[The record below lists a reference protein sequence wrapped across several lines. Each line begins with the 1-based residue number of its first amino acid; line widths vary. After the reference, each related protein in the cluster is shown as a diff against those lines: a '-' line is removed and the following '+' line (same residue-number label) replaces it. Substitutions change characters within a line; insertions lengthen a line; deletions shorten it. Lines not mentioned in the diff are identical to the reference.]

1 MKPIR
6 LSIHARERAAH
17 RGASEQDIV
26 STIRDARWHPTREG
40 RFEARSTF
48 PFRER
53 WNGRWYATK
62 HVRAISAE
70 REDCIVVVTVY
81 VYYGGEETEP

>member
-6 LSIHARERAAH
+6 LSAHARERAAH
-17 RGASEQDIV
+17 RGAREQEII
-26 STIRDARWHPTREG
+26 STIRDAPWRPAREG
-40 RFEARSTF
+40 RSRAGSTF
-48 PFRER
+48 PFCER

-62 HVRAISAE
+62 HVRAVFAE

-81 VYYGGEETEP
+81 VYYGGEETQP